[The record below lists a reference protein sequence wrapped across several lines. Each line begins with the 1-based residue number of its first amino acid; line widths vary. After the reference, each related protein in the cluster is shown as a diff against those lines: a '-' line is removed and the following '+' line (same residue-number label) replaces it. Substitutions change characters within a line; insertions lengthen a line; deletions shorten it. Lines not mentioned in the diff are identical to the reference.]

1 LELERAVRPVLVVML
16 DVDAKDL
23 FELATVEDQQ
33 PVETLSPGAAH
44 PALDVRV
51 CVRRPQRGP
60 DDSHPAAVEDGVE
73 KLRVPVVEQEPRPLA
88 AVVEIHQQVPR
99 LLHHPRTVRL
109 RIRRI
114 RVAGLLVVIAAIA
127 ALGYQLLRVLVLDGL
142 ITLRRPS
149 Q

>member
-1 LELERAVRPVLVVML
+1 
-16 DVDAKDL
+16 
-23 FELATVEDQQ
+23 
-33 PVETLSPGAAH
+33 
-44 PALDVRV
+44 
-51 CVRRPQRGP
+51 
-60 DDSHPAAVEDGVE
+60 
-73 KLRVPVVEQEPRPLA
+73 
-88 AVVEIHQQVPR
+88 
-99 LLHHPRTVRL
+99 L